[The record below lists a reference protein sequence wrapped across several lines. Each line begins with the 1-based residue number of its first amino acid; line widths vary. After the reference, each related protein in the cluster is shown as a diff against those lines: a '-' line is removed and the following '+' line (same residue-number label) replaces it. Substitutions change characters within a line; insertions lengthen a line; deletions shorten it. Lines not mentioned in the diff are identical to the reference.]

1 MEEINYEQQQIDMNI
16 INALYDQE
24 KKERTENNKIKCL
37 EASINIVN
45 KKLKIKKYLIFSKSL
60 INS

>member
-1 MEEINYEQQQIDMNI
+1 MMEENNFEQQQIDMNI
-16 INALYDQE
+16 LNALYEQE

-45 KKLKIKKYLIFSKSL
+45 KQY
-60 INS
+60 